1 MGYNW
6 QLSHGA
12 LTHQDVCVHVCVL
25 CVCVCREEAALTYRP
40 TMTFRNS
47 TSTPLMRQA
56 RLNPVCVCVCVCVW

>member
-1 MGYNW
+1 MYNN
-6 QLSHGA
+6 GGVG
-12 LTHQDVCVHVCVL
+12 THNGIYLAAFPWYIKMCVC

-56 RLNPVCVCVCVCVW
+56 RLNPVCVCVW